1 MNLLIIGGTS
11 FFGKDIVELALE
23 AGHKVNI
30 CSRGNTRPDFWGRI
44 HHIPVDRNDHQA
56 FVSALA
62 DKHFDVVIDNIAYTG
77 DDVESALEVFKGKVD
92 RYLLTTSNVV
102 YMGSGP
108 FNIPLSEDDVDL
120 DAAIA
125 LSSTNSTQP
134 QLLEYAKG
142 KVAAEKTLLA
152 QRELPFT
159 ILRPPNVQ
167 GPEEKTQR
175 GQFYMQRL
183 LDGNPLI
190 LTNGGSQPYQPV
202 YRRDLARAFMLAME
216 STNAVNEVYN
226 IAQSESIPLLHW
238 VRLLAQ
244 YLGVPMNTIGIA
256 GEELAKA
263 DFQYA
268 EPFATGAT
276 ATIRQNTAKA
286 RTQLGFEPTPIT
298 TWTARTVEWYKQT
311 SHGHDSPGY
320 TDRGKEVAFAN
331 AVFSSKTKENK
342 EI

>member
-1 MNLLIIGGTS
+1 MNILIIGGTS

-30 CSRGNTRPDFWGRI
+30 CSRGNTRPDFWDRI
-44 HHIPVDRNDHQA
+44 QHIPVDRNDHQA
-56 FVSALA
+56 FVSAIG
-62 DKHFDVVIDNIAYTG
+62 DKCFDIVIDNIAYTG
-77 DDVESALEVFKGKVD
+77 DDVESALEVFKGKIG

-108 FNIPLSEDDVDL
+108 FNVPLVEDDVDL

-125 LSSTNSTQP
+125 LSSTDSSEP

-152 QRELPFT
+152 QREIPFT

-183 LDGNPLI
+183 LDGKPLI
-190 LTNGGSQPYQPV
+190 LTNGGSQPYQPI
-202 YRRDLARAFMLAME
+202 YRRDLARAFILAME

-226 IAQSESIPLLHW
+226 IAQSESIPLIHW
-238 VRLLAQ
+238 VRLLAK
-244 YLGVPMNTIGIA
+244 YLGVPMNTIGLPL
-256 GEELAKA
+256 EELEKA

-268 EPFATGAT
+268 EPFVTGG

-298 TWTARTVEWYKQT
+298 TWTAQTVEWYQQT
-311 SHGHDSPGY
+311 KHGHDSPGY
-320 TDRGKEVAFAN
+320 TDRPKEVAFAS
-331 AVFSSKTKENK
+331 AVSDSKIKESK